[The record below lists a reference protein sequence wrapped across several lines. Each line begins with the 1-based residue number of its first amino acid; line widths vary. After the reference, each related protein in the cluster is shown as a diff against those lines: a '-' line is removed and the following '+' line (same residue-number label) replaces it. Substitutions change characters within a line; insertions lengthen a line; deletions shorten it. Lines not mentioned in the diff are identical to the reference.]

1 MSEGDGLG
9 QKPIKGRYR
18 AIAACFGLLMIG
30 TAPAKALDSLDFDV
44 RGGGD
49 DIGAA
54 VRASSLLVAAERDG
68 VEDAQDLFAAAR
80 AEYGRLLGTLY
91 AQGYYS
97 SVISV
102 KLDGREAAAIAPLEA
117 PTRIGKIVVR
127 VEPGALFRF
136 AQTEIGPLAPGTD
149 LPGGFAPGAVA
160 ESDVISQAAN
170 AAIDGWRAVGHA
182 KADLTRQDV
191 TADHRRSTLSARLGV
206 APGPKLRFGALKV
219 VGQERME
226 LARILKIAGLP
237 QGETFSPK
245 ELEDAANRLRRTGV
259 FRSVALVEDEAV
271 SDPDLLGITAR
282 VVEEKTRRYSL
293 GLELA
298 SSEGATVSGYWL
310 HRNLLGGAERLRVD
324 GSVSQIGAQDSGV
337 DYALGVTLERPATLS
352 RDTTAALSFG
362 IERLDEADYLSDAF
376 NIGVL
381 LTHFYSDN
389 LTFRLGLTYDFSNV
403 TDAAGDTNYR
413 TLSVP
418 LGALWDNRNSKTDA
432 SKGYYL
438 DAEVAPFY
446 GFGTTDSGARMTL
459 DGRAY
464 HGFGAENRVV
474 LAGRLQVGAV
484 LGADLDGTPR
494 DYLFYS
500 GGGGTVRGQPYQSLG
515 ATSPSTG
522 VETGGTGFLGAS
534 VEVRTKIT
542 QSIGLVGF
550 ADFGQIATESL
561 FSGSTQSHAGA
572 GIGLRYDTGFGPI
585 RLDLAAPVSG
595 DTGSGMQ
602 VYVGIGQAF

>member
-1 MSEGDGLG
+1 LG

-136 AQTEIGPLAPGTD
+136 AQTEIGPLALGTD

-464 HGFGAENRVV
+464 YGFGAENRVV

-550 ADFGQIATESL
+550 ADFGQIATEGL

>member
-1 MSEGDGLG
+1 LG

-464 HGFGAENRVV
+464 YGFGAENRVV

-550 ADFGQIATESL
+550 ADFGQIATEGL

>member
-1 MSEGDGLG
+1 MSGEDGLERKSAKACCG
-9 QKPIKGRYR
+9 
-18 AIAACFGLLMIG
+18 AIVACFGLMLAG
-30 TAPAKALDSLDFDV
+30 TVPASALDSLDFDV

-54 VRASSLLVAAERDG
+54 VRASSLLIAAERDG

-102 KLDGREAAAIAPLEA
+102 KVDGREAAAIAPLDA
-117 PTRIGKIVVR
+117 PSCIENIVVR
-127 VEPGALFRF
+127 VDPGALFRF
-136 AQTEIGPLAPGTD
+136 DRTEIGPLAPATD
-149 LPGGFAPGAVA
+149 LPEGFVPGAVA
-160 ESDVISQAAN
+160 QSDVISQAAN
-170 AAIDGWRAVGHA
+170 AAVDGWRAVGHA
-182 KADLTRQDV
+182 KADLAQQDV
-191 TADHRRSTLSARLGV
+191 SADHRRNTLSARLGI

-237 QGETFSPK
+237 EGATFSPE

-271 SDPDLLGITAR
+271 SAPDLLGITAR
-282 VVEEKTRRYSL
+282 VVEEKTRRYSV
-293 GLELA
+293 GAEVA
-298 SSEGATVSGYWL
+298 SSEGATLSGYWL

-324 GSVSQIGAQDSGV
+324 GSISQIGAQDSGV

-362 IERLDEADYLSDAF
+362 IEKLDEADYTSDAF
-376 NIGVL
+376 NLGVL
-381 LTHFYSDN
+381 LTHFYSDE
-389 LTFRLGLTYDFSNV
+389 LTFRLGLTYDFASV

-413 TLSVP
+413 TLSLP
-418 LGALWDNRNSKTDA
+418 IGALWDNRNSKTDA

-438 DAEVAPFY
+438 DAEVAPFF
-446 GFGTTDSGARMTL
+446 GFGTTDSGARVTL

-464 HGFGAENRVV
+464 YGFGTDNRVV
-474 LAGRLQVGAV
+474 LAGRVQAGAV
-484 LGADLDGTPR
+484 LGAALDGTPR

-515 ATSPSTG
+515 VTSPSSG

-534 VEVRTKIT
+534 LELRTKIT

-550 ADFGQIATESL
+550 ADFGQIATEGL

-595 DTGSGMQ
+595 DTGAGMQ